1 VLIALGAAGLL
12 LVAGALV
19 RAWEFSPGEQL
30 EAPICEDI
38 AVSAQ
43 DSLYPPSDALRFDE
57 PPEAVYVYLV
67 VEGMPSGQNLKT
79 EVERSGSGSVFTR
92 IFSGEDRI
100 VVLDEQEERLSPD
113 GEGISGV
120 IKFAIRAES
129 GGKVPPGNY
138 TVGIHVA
145 GEPGDVLARK
155 RFTVA
160 G

>member
-1 VLIALGAAGLL
+1 MLIALGAAGVL
-12 LVAGALV
+12 LVVVTLL
-19 RAWEFSPGEQL
+19 RAWDFSPGEQL
-30 EAPICEDI
+30 EAPIFEDI

-43 DSLYPPSDALRFDE
+43 DSLYPPSDTLRFDE

-67 VEGMPSGQNLKT
+67 VEDMPSGQNLKA
-79 EVERSGSGSVFTR
+79 EVERSASGSVFTR
-92 IFSGEDRI
+92 IFPGEDRI
-100 VVLDEQEERLSPD
+100 VVLDEQEEQLSPD

-120 IKFAIRAES
+120 IKFAIRGES

-145 GEPGDVLARK
+145 GEPADVLVRK

>member
-1 VLIALGAAGLL
+1 MLIALGAAGLL

-19 RAWEFSPGEQL
+19 RAWDFSPGEQL
-30 EAPICEDI
+30 ESPIFEDI
-38 AVSAQ
+38 AVSAE
-43 DSLYPPSDALRFDE
+43 DTLYPPSDALRFDE

-67 VEGMPSGQNLKT
+67 VEGMSSGQNLKA

-92 IFSGEDRI
+92 IFPGEDRI

-138 TVGIHVA
+138 TVGIHAA
-145 GEPGDVLARK
+145 GEPGDALAQK